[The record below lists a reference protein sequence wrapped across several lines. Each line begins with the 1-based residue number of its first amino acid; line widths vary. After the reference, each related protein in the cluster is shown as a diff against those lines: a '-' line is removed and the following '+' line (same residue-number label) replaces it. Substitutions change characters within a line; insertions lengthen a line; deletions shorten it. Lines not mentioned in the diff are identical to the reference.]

1 MLYAFEPDGML
12 DSEKNLRV
20 LWVRAL
26 LAAAGELQDDVA
38 AELLPAASRW
48 IVSEP
53 LARTVWAP
61 VLPKLDWVRQR
72 TDFIDKRL
80 DAFLA
85 ASSAPSQVILIGS
98 GYDTRSLRYRDAA
111 CTFFEVDL
119 PDVLSV
125 KAKMADKFLL
135 GADGQSYAA
144 GLKSRSVGCDLNKAA
159 GTVMSQLEA
168 KGLQRSMRTLV
179 VSEAVLFYL
188 SPPAKRSLLVEAAE
202 LVRACE
208 SADGASS
215 QLVLTDNL
223 APFVRSPVKGDAKE
237 FFDGVGL
244 ELTEHDTLWG
254 GAIQFVRA
262 E

>member
-1 MLYAFEPDGML
+1 ML

-48 IVSEP
+48 IVSAP

-72 TDFIDKRL
+72 TDFIDRRL

-98 GYDTRSLRYRDAA
+98 GYDTRSLRYRDAT

-125 KAKMADKFLL
+125 KAKLAAKFLAPA
-135 GADGQSYAA
+135 GADGESYAA
-144 GLKSRSVGCDLNKAA
+144 GLERRSVGCDLNKGVRPTRGSHQLVDRSSRATSRWRD
-159 GTVMSQLEA
+159 TV
-168 KGLQRSMRTLV
+168 
-179 VSEAVLFYL
+179 
-188 SPPAKRSLLVEAAE
+188 PPLT
-202 LVRACE
+202 RACP
-208 SADGASS
+208 ADCR
-215 QLVLTDNL
+215 
-223 APFVRSPVKGDAKE
+223 VRSCRHCHVSARGEGVAGLIWCIAL
-237 FFDGVGL
+237 DG
-244 ELTEHDTLWG
+244 
-254 GAIQFVRA
+254 
-262 E
+262 